1 MSLNASDLYRLELRV
16 RTEAERIR
24 RRWPEEMLSN
34 PTVPPDTK
42 THARTQRE
50 AADDLDQVGNLLV
63 GLQGDWHN
71 LGPMVRAGYMSA
83 LRVFDAQSADPLP
96 VEVDAA

>member
-1 MSLNASDLYRLELRV
+1 MTLGVSELFRLETRV

-24 RRWPEEMLSN
+24 RRWPEGVLSD

-50 AADDLDQVGNLLV
+50 TADDLDQVGNLLV

-71 LGPMVRAGYMSA
+71 LGPMVRAGYISA
-83 LRVFDAQSADPLP
+83 LRVFDAQKAPP
-96 VEVDAA
+96 AAEDEAA